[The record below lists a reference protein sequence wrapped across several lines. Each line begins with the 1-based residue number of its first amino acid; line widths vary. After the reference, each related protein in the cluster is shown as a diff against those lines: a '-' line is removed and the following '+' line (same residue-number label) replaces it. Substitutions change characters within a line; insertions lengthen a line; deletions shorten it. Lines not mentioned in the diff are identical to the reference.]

1 MITSADPSYR
11 SRQHFL
17 QLLLTNSKLSA
28 ARFAGFVGFASRHA
42 AWPSTNFHIF
52 AANCSIAH
60 CEIRNGPSKE
70 IYIHARRAMGLLV
83 EGSPLDWDEA
93 LDWLA
98 HVRAHGIDQFLHIY
112 QRVKDIEG
120 DALKWGDE
128 LEYGVFKL
136 DARTRVPRLSLR
148 GAEILAQLRAKEAK
162 YTGGDAESGGCNWVP
177 EYGAWMIEGTPHVPY
192 GGFTSDLRKVEPNM
206 RLRRARLLELLHE
219 DEIAPTVTAFPMM
232 GVRDFTVPPTEV
244 LGPVAMSSYVS
255 DDVIN
260 PHPRFA
266 TLTRNIRK
274 RRTRK
279 VDIRVP
285 LFKDVYTKAM
295 LLEEKATWNAEK
307 SRPQYESKRVLS
319 DDESASTGTDDSFSP
334 TGLNGSH
341 HYHLHTHAGEDS
353 DKAAE
358 LAKSPSTQALDAF
371 ADDEELPSRRKIS
384 ISHSVEQAE
393 PYPGFIH
400 MDCMAFGMGM
410 CCLQVTFQA
419 KNIGESR
426 HLYDHLGVLSPIL
439 LALTAATPIL
449 KGRLADTDVRWAT
462 ISAAVDDRTPQ
473 ELGVAAVPQDAET
486 RAKYAKMA
494 GGGAKRLPKSRYEGI
509 STYICNHKHG
519 ADPHTSTDKYND
531 VDVPYDEQ
539 SYATLTASGVDRLL
553 ALHISHLFIRDPLVI
568 YQQRLHLDNTTE
580 TDHFENIQS
589 TNWQTVRWKP
599 PPAPVSANDGGV
611 GGAPHIGWRTEFRS
625 MEIQLTDFENAAFSV
640 FVALLSRV
648 ILTFD
653 LNLYIPLSRVDENM
667 EAAHRVNA
675 VTDEK
680 FYFRCHLAPPED
692 GDCGAQKSGAQTP
705 CDLHEDPDRC
715 EPMTIAEIM
724 LGKGTYFTGLIP
736 IVYAYLDYIECDDAT
751 RKVVTQYLCLIAKR
765 ATGELPTAATWMR
778 RFVRA
783 HPDYAHDSVVSSAIA
798 YDLLRECQDIGE
810 GVKQCPELLGEIKIE
825 PVRGSAAYQVPL
837 KSEGVEASM
846 RQKLLERY
854 INRTTTASSVCAT
867 CTQ

>member
-1 MITSADPSYR
+1 
-11 SRQHFL
+11 
-17 QLLLTNSKLSA
+17 
-28 ARFAGFVGFASRHA
+28 
-42 AWPSTNFHIF
+42 
-52 AANCSIAH
+52 
-60 CEIRNGPSKE
+60 
-70 IYIHARRAMGLLV
+70 MGLLV
-83 EGSPLDWDEA
+83 EGSPLDWDDA
-93 LDWLA
+93 LDWLE
-98 HVRAHGIDQFLHIY
+98 HVRTHGIDQFLHIY
-112 QRVKDIEG
+112 KRVKDIEG
-120 DALKWGDE
+120 DVLKWGDE
-128 LEYGVFKL
+128 LEYGVFKM
-136 DARTRVPRLSLR
+136 DARSRQARLSLR
-148 GAEILAQLRAKEAK
+148 GAEILAQLREKEEKFKGSEQNA
-162 YTGGDAESGGCNWVP
+162 DGCNWVP
-177 EYGAWMIEGTPHVPY
+177 EYGAWMIEGTPSVPY
-192 GGFTSDLRKVEPNM
+192 GGFTSDLRKVEGNM
-206 RLRRARLLELLHE
+206 RLRRARLLELLHD

-232 GVRDFTVPPTEV
+232 GVKDFTFPHTEP

-255 DDVIN
+255 DSVIN

-295 LLEEKATWNAEK
+295 LEEEKATWNAEK
-307 SRPQYESKRVLS
+307 SRPQYESKRVSSS
-319 DDESASTGTDDSFSP
+319 DDESVSSPNSTGESGFSP
-334 TGLNGSH
+334 TATLS
-341 HYHLHTHAGEDS
+341 AS
-353 DKAAE
+353 K
-358 LAKSPSTQALDAF
+358 
-371 ADDEELPSRRKIS
+371 DDENDALPSRRKVS
-384 ISHSVEQAE
+384 IGAHAVEQAE

-426 HLYDHLGVLSPIL
+426 HLYDHLGVLSPLL

-473 ELGVAAVPQDAET
+473 ELGEAELSMDAST
-486 RAKYAKMA
+486 QAKYAKMA
-494 GGGAKRLPKSRYEGI
+494 GNGSKRLPKSRYEGI

-519 ADPHTSTDKYND
+519 EDPHSSTDKYND
-531 VDVPYDEQ
+531 VDVPYDEK
-539 SYATLTASGVDRLL
+539 SFETLTSNGVDRLL

-568 YQQRLHLDNTTE
+568 YQQRLHLDNASE

-599 PPAPVSANDGGV
+599 PPPVGPVAAVTGAPTT
-611 GGAPHIGWRTEFRS
+611 PHIGWRTEFRS
-625 MEIQLTDFENAAFSV
+625 MEIQLTDFENAAFTV

-653 LNLYIPLSRVDENM
+653 LNLYIPLSRVNENM

-675 VTDEK
+675 VVDEK
-680 FYFRCHLAPPED
+680 FYFRCHLAPPEQ
-692 GDCGAQKSGAQTP
+692 GDCCLADDGNSNSSSSCG
-705 CDLHEDPDRC
+705 LHDDPDRC

-724 LGKGTYFTGLIP
+724 LGKGAYFTGLIP

-751 RKVVTQYLCLIAKR
+751 RKVVHAYLSLIAKR

-783 HPDYAHDSVVSSAIA
+783 HPDYAHDSVVPSSIA
-798 YDLLRECQDIGE
+798 FDLLKECQDIGE
-810 GVKQCPELLGEIKIE
+810 GVKQCPELLGEFKIE
-825 PVRGSAAYQVPL
+825 PVRGGAAYQVPL

-846 RQKLLERY
+846 REKLLQRY
-854 INRTTTASSVCAT
+854 VGRTTAASDVCDT
-867 CTQ
+867 CK

>member
-1 MITSADPSYR
+1 
-11 SRQHFL
+11 
-17 QLLLTNSKLSA
+17 
-28 ARFAGFVGFASRHA
+28 
-42 AWPSTNFHIF
+42 
-52 AANCSIAH
+52 
-60 CEIRNGPSKE
+60 
-70 IYIHARRAMGLLV
+70 MGLLV
-83 EGSPLDWDEA
+83 EGSPLDWDDA

-98 HVRAHGIDQFLHIY
+98 YVRAHGIDQFLHTY
-112 QRVKDIEG
+112 RRVKDIEG
-120 DALKWGDE
+120 DVLKWGDE

-148 GAEILAQLRAKEAK
+148 GAEILAQLQAKEAK
-162 YTGGDAESGGCNWVP
+162 YTGGDAESGGCAWVP
-177 EYGAWMIEGTPHVPY
+177 EYGAWMIEGTPRVPY

-232 GVRDFTVPPTEV
+232 GVQDFTVPATEP
-244 LGPVAMSSYVS
+244 LGPVALSSYVS
-255 DDVIN
+255 DAVIN

-307 SRPQYESKRVLS
+307 SRPKYESKRALS
-319 DDESASTGTDDSFSP
+319 DDESASTGTDESAASP
-334 TGLNGSH
+334 THGGD
-341 HYHLHTHAGEDS
+341 AG
-353 DKAAE
+353 AA
-358 LAKSPSTQALDAF
+358 LPKSPSAEALDAF
-371 ADDEELPSRRKIS
+371 ADDAALPSRRKIS

-419 KNIGESR
+419 QNIGESR

-473 ELGVAAVPQDAET
+473 ELGVAPAPTDADA

-494 GGGAKRLPKSRYEGI
+494 GGGVKRLPKSRYEGI

-531 VDVPYDEQ
+531 VDVPYDEA
-539 SYATLTASGVDRLL
+539 SFATLTAGGVDRLL
-553 ALHISHLFIRDPLVI
+553 ALHIAHLFIRDPLVI
-568 YQQRLHLDNTTE
+568 YEQRLHLDNTSE

-599 PPAPVSANDGGV
+599 PPPPAPASADG
-611 GGAPHIGWRTEFRS
+611 AATPHIGWRTEFRS

-653 LNLYIPLSRVDENM
+653 LNLYIPLSRVNENM
-667 EAAHRVNA
+667 EAAHRVDA
-675 VTDEK
+675 VLDEK
-680 FYFRCHLAPPED
+680 FYFRCHLAPPEV
-692 GDCGAQKSGAQTP
+692 GDCGASP
-705 CDLHEDPDRC
+705 CALHEDPDRC

-751 RKVVTQYLCLIAKR
+751 RKVVSQYLCLIAKR
-765 ATGELPTAATWMR
+765 ASGELPTAATWMR

-783 HPDYAHDSVVSSAIA
+783 HPDYAHDSVVSSSIA

-810 GVKQCPELLGEIKIE
+810 GLKQCPELLGEFKIE

-854 INRTTTASSVCAT
+854 MGRTTASNVCES
-867 CTQ
+867 CTS

>member
-1 MITSADPSYR
+1 
-11 SRQHFL
+11 
-17 QLLLTNSKLSA
+17 
-28 ARFAGFVGFASRHA
+28 
-42 AWPSTNFHIF
+42 
-52 AANCSIAH
+52 
-60 CEIRNGPSKE
+60 
-70 IYIHARRAMGLLV
+70 MGLLV
-83 EGSPLDWDEA
+83 EGSPLDWDDA
-93 LDWLA
+93 LDWLE
-98 HVRAHGIDQFLHIY
+98 HVRTHGIDQFLHIY
-112 QRVKDIEG
+112 KRVKDIEG
-120 DALKWGDE
+120 DVLKWGDE
-128 LEYGVFKL
+128 LEYGVFKM
-136 DARTRVPRLSLR
+136 DVRARVPRLSLR
-148 GAEILAQLRAKEAK
+148 GAEILAQLREKEEK
-162 YTGGDAESGGCNWVP
+162 FKGNDQNSDGCNWVP
-177 EYGAWMIEGTPHVPY
+177 EYGAWMIEGTPSVPY
-192 GGFTSDLRKVEPNM
+192 GGFTSDLRKVEGNM

-232 GVRDFTVPPTEV
+232 GVKDFTFPHTEP

-255 DDVIN
+255 DAVIN

-319 DDESASTGTDDSFSP
+319 DDESASTGNSSSDSFSP
-334 TGLNGSH
+334 TATGANAAAGSKD
-341 HYHLHTHAGEDS
+341 GDE
-353 DKAAE
+353 AAMS
-358 LAKSPSTQALDAF
+358 KSPTSQAF
-371 ADDEELPSRRKIS
+371 AAFDHDDHHSLSSRRKIS
-384 ISHSVEQAE
+384 ISHAVEQAE

-473 ELGVAAVPQDAET
+473 ELGIADLPTDKET
-486 RAKYAKMA
+486 QAKYAKMA
-494 GGGAKRLPKSRYEGI
+494 GNGAKRLPKSRYEGI
-509 STYICNHKHG
+509 STYICNHKDG
-519 ADPHTSTDKYND
+519 EDPHSSTDKYND
-531 VDVPYDEQ
+531 VEVPYDEK
-539 SYATLTASGVDRLL
+539 SFETLSANGVDRLL

-568 YQQRLHLDNTTE
+568 YQQRLHLDNASE

-599 PPAPVSANDGGV
+599 PPPAHVDADGEQTS
-611 GGAPHIGWRTEFRS
+611 PHIGWRTEFRS
-625 MEIQLTDFENAAFSV
+625 MEIQLTDFENAAFTV
-640 FVALLSRV
+640 FIALLSRV

-653 LNLYIPLSRVDENM
+653 LNLYIPLSRVNENM

-675 VTDEK
+675 VMDEK
-680 FYFRCHLAPPED
+680 FYFRCHLAPPEK
-692 GDCGAQKSGAQTP
+692 GDCSSGSSS

-751 RKVVTQYLCLIAKR
+751 RKVVHQYLCLIVKR

-783 HPDYAHDSVVSSAIA
+783 HPDYAHDSVVSSSIA
-798 YDLLRECQDIGE
+798 FDLLKECQDIGE
-810 GVKQCPELLGEIKIE
+810 GVKQCPELLGEFKIE
-825 PVRGSAAYQVPL
+825 PVRGGAAYQVPL

-854 INRTTTASSVCAT
+854 MGRTTAGNVCST
-867 CTQ
+867 CK

>member
-1 MITSADPSYR
+1 
-11 SRQHFL
+11 
-17 QLLLTNSKLSA
+17 
-28 ARFAGFVGFASRHA
+28 
-42 AWPSTNFHIF
+42 
-52 AANCSIAH
+52 
-60 CEIRNGPSKE
+60 
-70 IYIHARRAMGLLV
+70 MGLLV
-83 EGSPLDWDEA
+83 EGSPLDWDDA
-93 LDWLA
+93 LDWLE
-98 HVRAHGIDQFLHIY
+98 HVRTHGIDQFLHIY
-112 QRVKDIEG
+112 NRVKDIEG
-120 DALKWGDE
+120 DVLKWGDE
-128 LEYGVFKL
+128 LEYGVFKM
-136 DARTRVPRLSLR
+136 DPHRRVPRLSLR
-148 GAEILAQLRAKEAK
+148 GAEILVQLREKEEK
-162 YTGGDAESGGCNWVP
+162 FNGSDATSDGCNWVP
-177 EYGAWMIEGTPHVPY
+177 EYGAWMIEGTPSVPY
-192 GGFTSDLRKVEPNM
+192 GGFTSDLRKVEGNM
-206 RLRRARLLELLHE
+206 RLRRARLLELLKD

-232 GVRDFTVPPTEV
+232 GVKDFTFPQTDPR
-244 LGPVAMSSYVS
+244 GPVAMSNYVS

-307 SRPQYESKRVLS
+307 SRPQYESKRVTS
-319 DDESASTGTDDSFSP
+319 DDESASNGSTGSLSP
-334 TGLNGSH
+334 TALGG
-341 HYHLHTHAGEDS
+341 G
-353 DKAAE
+353 AAMS
-358 LAKSPSTQALDAF
+358 KSPTSTAIDAF
-371 ADDEELPSRRKIS
+371 ENGDDLPSRRKIS
-384 ISHSVEQAE
+384 ISHAVEQAE

-473 ELGVAAVPQDAET
+473 ELGIAELPKDDAT
-486 RAKYAKMA
+486 QQRHAKMA
-494 GGGAKRLPKSRYEGI
+494 GNGSKRLPKSRYEGI

-519 ADPHTSTDKYND
+519 EDPHSSTDKYND
-531 VDVPYDEQ
+531 VDVPYDEH
-539 SYATLTASGVDRLL
+539 SFHTLTENGVDRLL

-568 YQQRLHLDNTTE
+568 YQQRLHLDNATE

-599 PPAPVSANDGGV
+599 PPPLPPVGKNGERTS
-611 GGAPHIGWRTEFRS
+611 PHIGWRTEFRS
-625 MEIQLTDFENAAFSV
+625 MEIQLTDFENAAYTV
-640 FVALLSRV
+640 FIALLSRV

-667 EAAHRVNA
+667 EAAHRINA
-675 VTDEK
+675 AVDEK
-680 FYFRCHLAPPED
+680 FYFRCHLAPPESGDCSND
-692 GDCGAQKSGAQTP
+692 GDCG
-705 CDLHEDPDRC
+705 LHEDPDRC

-751 RKVVTQYLCLIAKR
+751 RKVVHQYLCLIAKR

-783 HPDYAHDSVVSSAIA
+783 HPDYAHDSVVSSSIA
-798 YDLLRECQDIGE
+798 YDLLKECQDIGE
-810 GVKQCPELLGEIKIE
+810 GIKQCPELLGEFKIE
-825 PVRGSAAYQVPL
+825 PVRGEAAYQVPL

-854 INRTTTASSVCAT
+854 MGRTTTNGVCPT
-867 CTQ
+867 CK

>member
-1 MITSADPSYR
+1 
-11 SRQHFL
+11 
-17 QLLLTNSKLSA
+17 
-28 ARFAGFVGFASRHA
+28 
-42 AWPSTNFHIF
+42 
-52 AANCSIAH
+52 
-60 CEIRNGPSKE
+60 
-70 IYIHARRAMGLLV
+70 MGLLV
-83 EGSPLDWDEA
+83 EGSPLEWDDA
-93 LDWLA
+93 LDWLE

-112 QRVKDIEG
+112 NRVKDIEG
-120 DALKWGDE
+120 DVLKWGDE
-128 LEYGVFKL
+128 LEYGVFKM
-136 DARTRVPRLSLR
+136 DARTRQARLSLR
-148 GAEILAQLRAKEAK
+148 GAEILAQLREKEEK
-162 YTGGDAESGGCNWVP
+162 FKGSDANADGCNWVP
-177 EYGAWMIEGTPHVPY
+177 EYGAWMIEGTPSVPY
-192 GGFTSDLRKVEPNM
+192 GGFTSDLRKVEGNM

-232 GVRDFTVPPTEV
+232 GVKDFTFPHTEP

-255 DDVIN
+255 DAVIN

-295 LLEEKATWNAEK
+295 LEEEKATWNAEK
-307 SRPQYESKRVLS
+307 SRPQYESKRVSSSS
-319 DDESASTGTDDSFSP
+319 DDDCESGFSSPTATLSASKDDD
-334 TGLNGSH
+334 NV
-341 HYHLHTHAGEDS
+341 
-353 DKAAE
+353 AA
-358 LAKSPSTQALDAF
+358 
-371 ADDEELPSRRKIS
+371 LPSRRKIS
-384 ISHSVEQAE
+384 IGSHAVEQAE

-426 HLYDHLGVLSPIL
+426 HLYDHLGVLSPLL

-473 ELGVAAVPQDAET
+473 ELGEAEYPTDAATQ
-486 RAKYAKMA
+486 AKYAKMA
-494 GGGAKRLPKSRYEGI
+494 GNGSKRLPKSRYEGI

-519 ADPHTSTDKYND
+519 EDPHSSTDKYND
-531 VDVPYDEQ
+531 VDVPYDET
-539 SYATLTASGVDRLL
+539 SFETLTQNGVDRLL

-568 YQQRLHLDNTTE
+568 YQQRLHLDNASE

-599 PPAPVSANDGGV
+599 PPPAGLVAAGEPTT
-611 GGAPHIGWRTEFRS
+611 PHIGWRTEFRS

-640 FVALLSRV
+640 FIALLSRV

-653 LNLYIPLSRVDENM
+653 LNLYIPLSRVNENM

-675 VTDEK
+675 VVDEK
-680 FYFRCHLAPPED
+680 FYFRCHLAPPEQ
-692 GDCGAQKSGAQTP
+692 GDCCADAGSDSCG
-705 CDLHEDPDRC
+705 LHGDPDRC

-724 LGKGTYFTGLIP
+724 LGKGAYFTGLIP
-736 IVYAYLDYIECDDAT
+736 IVYAYLDYIECDAAT
-751 RKVVTQYLCLIAKR
+751 RKVVHAYLSLIAKR

-783 HPDYAHDSVVSSAIA
+783 HPDYAHDSVVSSSIA
-798 YDLLRECQDIGE
+798 FDLLKECQDIGE
-810 GVKQCPELLGEIKIE
+810 GVKQCPELLGEFKID
-825 PVRGSAAYQVPL
+825 PVRGGAAYQVPL

-846 RQKLLERY
+846 RQKLLHRY
-854 INRTTTASSVCAT
+854 MGRTTAAGADVT
-867 CTQ
+867 CSTCK